1 MEKNKHFEPVTAR
14 SLAEQIKKAFGQL
27 YYLTKEEVKINT
39 IHSIIEPH
47 IRKPSDHIYFGSVPK
62 KCEEA
67 YDEAVRIIK
76 NFVDTF
82 ECAFI
87 SDTNSRKAEE
97 FLKKPN
103 PFKEVDIVDNGKPE
117 PQLLPFDLG
126 LAAQGHKVVTG
137 DGRGAKVVAEGLAGD
152 WSVLATYID
161 ILGIKRF
168 GEFNSR
174 GQRKG
179 MPDGSLDL
187 FILKEPETIEI
198 RILESE
204 SGVYSVINTD
214 DGYAANSG
222 DKLIKTITTTI

>member
-39 IHSIIEPH
+39 IQSIIEPH
-47 IRKPSDHIYFGSVPK
+47 IRKPSDHIYFGSVTARCK
-62 KCEEA
+62 EA
-67 YDEAVRIIK
+67 YDEVVELLEKFAGEFTHDEFMNLRESA
-76 NFVDTF
+76 ND
-82 ECAFI
+82 
-87 SDTNSRKAEE
+87 
-97 FLKKPN
+97 FLKKQN
-103 PFKEVDIVDNGKPE
+103 PFQEAVIVDDGKPE
-117 PQLLPFDLG
+117 SQLVPFDLG

-214 DGYAANSG
+214 DGYAANTG